1 MEWNGSHASIIHVN
15 QDLEEWSKQGDCFLW
30 LCINQDRETEATPH
44 RHSEGEPMVR
54 EQRVALQKTSLGFK
68 SQPESLQELP
78 LFIASCLQSKE
89 AEEGCFQQKPN
100 FPDTMKAL
108 VDGAHFLSKDLLPK
122 VVADFHKAG
131 SQEELCTWGKH
142 RAPSQDHS
150 LGFYD

>member
-1 MEWNGSHASIIHVN
+1 MVKAGRLLLMALHKTRQRNQSHLTRAFRR
-15 QDLEEWSKQGDCFLW
+15 G
-30 LCINQDRETEATPH
+30 A
-44 RHSEGEPMVR
+44 MVR
-54 EQRVALQKTSLGFK
+54 EQRVTFQKTSLGFK

-89 AEEGCFQQKPN
+89 AEEGYCQQKPN

-122 VVADFHKAG
+122 AVADFHKAG